1 MKTKS
6 WADIQRAKG
15 KTDEQIEAGRRQARA
30 ELLEMDLAALR
41 EAAGLTQK
49 EVAAAAGMTQPSI
62 SQLEAQDGGRIMI
75 DTLRKYMHALG
86 GEIEVVAVLGNK
98 RVTLPV

>member
-15 KTDEQIEAGRRQARA
+15 KTDEQIEAGRRHARA

-41 EAAGLTQK
+41 EQAGLTQT

-62 SQLEAQDGGRIMI
+62 SQLEAQEGGRIMI
-75 DTLRKYMHALG
+75 DTLRKYMHAIG
-86 GEIEVVAVLGNK
+86 GELEVVAVLGNK